1 MVLQLGGC
9 GRVGDCRNNFCGEG
23 PVRGGRGPFLYS
35 WVLFYSWVLCD
46 RWILFEAEESANSL
60 GAGDDDLIIR
70 VLVVGGEENQL
81 MFGPRRTILADEA
94 SMAIGGVAEL
104 LRHPPTGICQ
114 GE

>member
-1 MVLQLGGC
+1 M
-9 GRVGDCRNNFCGEG
+9 
-23 PVRGGRGPFLYS
+23 
-35 WVLFYSWVLCD
+35 YSWVLCD

-81 MFGPRRTILADEA
+81 MFGPRRTMLADEA

-104 LRHPPTGICQ
+104 LRDPPTGIVA
-114 GE
+114 

>member
-9 GRVGDCRNNFCGEG
+9 GRVGDRRNNFCGEG

-35 WVLFYSWVLCD
+35 WVLFYSWALCD

-70 VLVVGGEENQL
+70 VLVVGGVEKQI
-81 MFGPRRTILADEA
+81 MFGPRRIFFANEKYKAVVIT
-94 SMAIGGVAEL
+94 GEL
-104 LRHPPTGICQ
+104 TLY
-114 GE
+114 